1 MTASE
6 TSTPGDGAVRDVG
19 AEAGRDGVRGPQPMS
34 RILWCGWMWV
44 RRKAASLVAVRE
56 EWGACDG
63 LVVALRVVCRVSCRW
78 LPWSRFQGRYLV
90 QLVQNA

>member
-1 MTASE
+1 VTE
-6 TSTPGDGAVRDVG
+6 PCGTWG
-19 AEAGRDGVRGPQPMS
+19 AEAGRDGARGPQPMS
-34 RILWCGWMWV
+34 RILWCGWMWA

-63 LVVALRVVCRVSCRW
+63 LVVALRVVAGFPVVGCHG
-78 LPWSRFQGRYLV
+78 LGFQGRYLV